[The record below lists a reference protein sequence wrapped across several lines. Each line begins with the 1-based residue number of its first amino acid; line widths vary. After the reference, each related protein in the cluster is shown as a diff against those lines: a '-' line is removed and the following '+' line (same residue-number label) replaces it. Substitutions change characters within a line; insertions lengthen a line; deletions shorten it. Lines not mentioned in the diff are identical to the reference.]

1 MNNESALGFKATLI
15 AAVAASALL
24 RDACQ
29 EPVDF
34 QRPPDTVQTPPLQ
47 EAPHPVLNE
56 AQKETRFEVTSTL
69 PSLSPDKVEAFLDG
83 NCRLNDPD
91 LGTFLGT
98 LGAFDPSLVDKYV
111 QAQSL
116 ICKDKEVE
124 TAAHTR

>member
-15 AAVAASALL
+15 AAVAASALV

-34 QRPPDTVQTPPLQ
+34 QRTPNTVKTPLLQ
-47 EAPHPVLNE
+47 EV
-56 AQKETRFEVTSTL
+56 QKETRFEVTSTL
-69 PSLSPDKVEAFLDG
+69 PSLSPEKVEAFLDG
-83 NCRLNDPD
+83 SCRLNEPD